1 MEQKFRENVARNL
14 ATYRKLNNL
23 TQLELAEKL
32 NYSDKSVSK
41 WERGD
46 GLPDLLVLKTI
57 ADFYG
62 ITLNDLVANE
72 PPKKLRSTKRQHIIV
87 PLLSVA
93 IAWLVAI
100 IVFMVLSMLPM
111 EIEGKSLVFLYA
123 VPVSFI
129 IFTVYSSLWWSQI
142 LQFFTIAGI
151 IWTVALCIFVTIN
164 LSGIYLIWCV
174 AAVLQVMEI
183 LWFILKYKKSKKLD

>member
-142 LQFFTIAGI
+142 LQFFTIVGI

>member
-1 MEQKFRENVARNL
+1 M
-14 ATYRKLNNL
+14 
-23 TQLELAEKL
+23 ELAEKL

-142 LQFFTIAGI
+142 LQFFTIVGI